1 MVFEVFHFPY
11 NRADHPADW
20 DLVSSIHEDTDVIQA
35 LYLNHLVSDLRFQLT
50 IQYYIMNKNNSLK
63 RTGVTPESA
72 TNLFE
77 EVRQRI
83 ITLRDCQVILDYAVA
98 ELYGVE
104 TREVNQAVRNNPD
117 KFPDGYVLEVDKQE
131 FAYLRSKDLI
141 ANISPKSRTLPKAFT
156 EKGLYMLA
164 TILKSKQAVNV
175 TFAII
180 ETFATVRQLKSE
192 LRALHNET
200 DSKTQQTKMQR
211 FGEMLSNIVM
221 PDLETSETESS
232 LEINFLIGKI
242 KHTVKRVKRQND
254 IDHTEVE

>member
-1 MVFEVFHFPY
+1 
-11 NRADHPADW
+11 
-20 DLVSSIHEDTDVIQA
+20 
-35 LYLNHLVSDLRFQLT
+35 
-50 IQYYIMNKNNSLK
+50 MNKNNSLK
-63 RTGVTPESA
+63 RAGVTPRSA

-156 EKGLYMLA
+156 EKGF
-164 TILKSKQAVNV
+164 TCWQPSSKAN
-175 TFAII
+175 
-180 ETFATVRQLKSE
+180 K
-192 LRALHNET
+192 
-200 DSKTQQTKMQR
+200 
-211 FGEMLSNIVM
+211 
-221 PDLETSETESS
+221 P
-232 LEINFLIGKI
+232 
-242 KHTVKRVKRQND
+242 
-254 IDHTEVE
+254 